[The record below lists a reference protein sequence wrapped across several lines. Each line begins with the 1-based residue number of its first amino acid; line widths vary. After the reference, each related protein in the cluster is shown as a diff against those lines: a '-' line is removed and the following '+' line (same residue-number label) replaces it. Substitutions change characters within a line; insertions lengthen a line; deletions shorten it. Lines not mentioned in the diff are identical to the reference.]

1 MRFADCAEVHILS
14 VSAVWLS
21 FWRSAAGQLA
31 TCIGTCLYFSIPM
44 QEQSQQENAPLPA
57 IPPATIAGACVSLR
71 AVDDTQSI
79 SVIALELF
87 VQEQRSSWFL
97 WDNKH

>member
-1 MRFADCAEVHILS
+1 
-14 VSAVWLS
+14 
-21 FWRSAAGQLA
+21 
-31 TCIGTCLYFSIPM
+31 M

-97 WDNKH
+97 